1 MKSDRQYR
9 DAALGAFVGW
19 IGIILTCLI
28 MVIFGCDGVKKE
40 VNFDDSMDMY
50 YDLSIITDPD
60 NFNSPFQTSPD
71 TNWVY
76 DSIEAKREADSVD
89 AYMEYWYTVIDT
101 NSNGVP
107 DDIERWDPESQRWI
121 LIDNIELDKQT
132 KEWTGTTQG
141 EKTYEELLSEEPDYI
156 YYDTTKNNNE

>member
-1 MKSDRQYR
+1 M
-9 DAALGAFVGW
+9 
-19 IGIILTCLI
+19 
-28 MVIFGCDGVKKE
+28 
-40 VNFDDSMDMY
+40 
-50 YDLSIITDPD
+50 
-60 NFNSPFQTSPD
+60 
-71 TNWVY
+71 Y

-156 YYDTTKNNNE
+156 YYDTTQNNNE